1 MRVAYTGALTFIGVY
16 SKAYS
21 IIVIVFLSERSI
33 KDKMMISVQ
42 INASLIRMKRHHN
55 ANRELWTS
63 ETRSVGPVDFLDALT
78 CFRVR

>member
-1 MRVAYTGALTFIGVY
+1 
-16 SKAYS
+16 
-21 IIVIVFLSERSI
+21 
-33 KDKMMISVQ
+33 
-42 INASLIRMKRHHN
+42 MKRHHN